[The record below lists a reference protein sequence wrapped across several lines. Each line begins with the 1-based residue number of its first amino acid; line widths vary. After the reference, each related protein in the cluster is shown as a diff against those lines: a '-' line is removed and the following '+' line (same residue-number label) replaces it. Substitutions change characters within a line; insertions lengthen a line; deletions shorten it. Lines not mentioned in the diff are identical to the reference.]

1 MYQPK
6 KKAFGGTEY
15 LVRGS
20 TSESERGVTVFQS
33 FSTTAGRVIV
43 ENGRVNH
50 PDGRIT
56 TIGGTPI
63 DVHECAT
70 EENPYYYKHPEG
82 QPLCSCDW
90 PSIWYAWPHECRNC
104 GRILC
109 KQNVEPCRRRKGMVV
124 VVKLWS

>member
-6 KKAFGGTEY
+6 MRTIGGTEY

-20 TSESERGVTVFQS
+20 TSEFERGITVFQS
-33 FSTTAGRVIV
+33 YTTTAGKVIV

-56 TIGGTPI
+56 TIGGNPV
-63 DVHECAT
+63 DFRECAT
-70 EENPYYYKHPEG
+70 EANPYYYHHPEG

-104 GRILC
+104 GRILV
-109 KQNVEPCRRRKGMVV
+109 KQNATADARRDGSPHPPNV
-124 VVKLWS
+124 